1 MDFSVY
7 AGYFTALY
15 NDDVYLFEPITTKDP
30 VYKSSITAWQE
41 PVHAVG
47 NVQAYSGD
55 LAFKEYGIHVTCEK
69 QIFLPP
75 TVMVLEGWGIAFS
88 SALTEPELY
97 VKHVEPNKTHT
108 FILAGTR

>member
-1 MDFSVY
+1 MNFSAY

-15 NDDVYLFEPITTKDP
+15 NDDVYLFQPGDNTPDANGDVTP
-30 VYKSSITAWQE
+30 NWQLQV
-41 PVHAVG
+41 PAIG

-75 TVMVLEGWGIAFS
+75 TVTVSEGWGIAFS